1 METNCYYNE
10 SIAFFYNQS
19 KKIMAKDWEPYYII
33 VMILGMIVSIVAILA
48 NLLVIVAVY
57 IEKKFHYPLYY
68 LIANLAASDFFAGI
82 SYLYLLFHTGPNT
95 SKLSLSGWMLRQA
108 MLDTSLTASVGNLL
122 AIAVERHLTVMKM
135 EVHSSMSTRRV
146 FLAIAFIWFI
156 AILMGAVPS
165 MGWHCMCNIA
175 SCSNMAPLYSN
186 SYVIFWTALNL
197 LIFFIMVVLYSRILY
212 YVKQKTKR
220 MSKHTSLPAKRKK
233 MTMKLLKTVCIVL
246 GVFVICWTP
255 GLVLLFLDVFCT
267 TSCDLNAPEKFF
279 LILAEINSALNP
291 IIYSYRDKNMWKAF
305 KKIICIC
312 RHAGSRIQQNNSGKL
327 EDAQQNGKGAEKPS

>member
-1 METNCYYNE
+1 METHCYYNE
-10 SIAFFYNQS
+10 SIAFFYNKS
-19 KKIMAKDWEPYYII
+19 KKVMAGEWEPYYII
-33 VMILGMIVSIVAILA
+33 VMTLGMMVSIMAILA

-68 LIANLAASDFFAGI
+68 LIGNLAASDLLAGI

-95 SKLSLSGWMLRQA
+95 RKLSLSGWMFRQA

-135 EVHSSMSTRRV
+135 EVHSTMSNRRV
-146 FLAIAFIWFI
+146 FLAIACIWVI
-156 AILMGAVPS
+156 AIFMGAVPS
-165 MGWHCMCNIA
+165 MGWHCMCNIK

-212 YVKQKTKR
+212 YVKQKTSR
-220 MSKHTSLPAKRKK
+220 ISKHTSLPAKRKE
-233 MTMKLLKTVCIVL
+233 MTMQLLKTVCIVL

-255 GLVLLFLDVFCT
+255 GLVLLLLDVFCT

-291 IIYSYRDKNMWKAF
+291 IIYSFRDKNMWKAF
-305 KKIICIC
+305 KRILCFC
-312 RHAGSRIQQNNSGKL
+312 RHPDIRVQQTDSEKIEGAL
-327 EDAQQNGKGAEKPS
+327 QNVKSVDKS